1 MSQAENILFF
11 DAIFSILLVTFGAS
25 VGATNFNAF
34 QTIQSPTL
42 APLPQG
48 KTQTCQNTDAGCIAQ
63 NLALATAYVGWAIV
77 NLPIILVF
85 LFVIFVQFGNA
96 VLSVAFSPQFGANGV
111 PFLGLVFSGLQ
122 LFVIWEVIRTIRGV
136 GGIVGGTI

>member
-34 QTIQSPTL
+34 QTIQSPRL
-42 APLPQG
+42 APLPNG
-48 KTQTCQNTDAGCIAQ
+48 TTQTCQNTDAGCIAQ
-63 NLALATAYVGWAIV
+63 NLALATAYIGWAIV
-77 NLPIILVF
+77 NLPILLIF
-85 LFVIFVQFGNA
+85 LLVIFVQFGNA

-111 PFLGLVFSGLQ
+111 PFLGFIWTGLQ

-136 GGIVGGTI
+136 GGVAGSMI